1 MENSS
6 KREKN
11 RTFNPWNDAQI
22 LTHVPS
28 NVARTSSDFVRMRL
42 FNAPVMPSRTYNN
55 NNRNSADV
63 GDENYYNSNDRAPF
77 DYLKASN
84 APPSYTVNTVHLQNP
99 YKPPQPLEGFASRDQ
114 TKGMYQSQDFILRS
128 RYNNVFAKKE
138 SAANNDQENEK
149 TERSK
154 TGKKHQKL
162 AEISEL
168 AKQYCSY
175 STLHGLRYVGDSG
188 LSIVERIFWII
199 SFTTALTVAIY
210 YICYLY
216 QKWNGAPIIISL
228 SPDPIS
234 LNEFPFPSV
243 TICNMNRLK
252 KSEAKRILRG
262 TDEMDKL
269 LMDDFCNSENNSTY
283 DEHQTADWDR
293 MLKFM
298 INVSQPCTD
307 MLHYCLWHGNT
318 TECERIFNPTMT
330 DEGICC
336 NFNSVTKKHLFY
348 NARDWPDLNIT
359 YPSESVDWNAEKG
372 YDASMPADVIPW
384 RPYGAGLYYGLT
396 LALDAGLDEY
406 YCSSTAGAGFKML
419 LHNPVETPKI
429 ADFSFSITPGEET
442 RVIVRPRINSANPS
456 IISIAQKKRK
466 CFFTAERKLRYYRTY
481 TQRNCILECEANFT
495 QQLCDCVQYYM
506 PKSSNT
512 PICGKRD
519 EMCAKRARRAMEVK
533 LYDED
538 LTNPLNVTEI
548 PSCNCWPACFEI
560 NYRIEMSQN
569 KLVPII
575 EVDKRYVKKNM
586 EYFTENMAV
595 VHLFFVD
602 SQFTKYVK
610 NELFGFIEFLSST
623 GGLLGL
629 FMGFSFLSFMEIL
642 YFSTMRVY
650 CSLHNRQELRRPVLH
665 PISDNKKAVYPFMN

>member
-1 MENSS
+1 MEDSS
-6 KREKN
+6 EREKK
-11 RTFNPWNDAQI
+11 RPTFNLWNDAQI
-22 LTHVPS
+22 LTHLTS
-28 NVARTSSDFVRMRL
+28 NVDRAPDYVRMKI
-42 FNAPVMPSRTYNN
+42 FNAPVMPSRTYN
-55 NNRNSADV
+55 RNSN
-63 GDENYYNSNDRAPF
+63 ENYYNTADRASL
-77 DYLKASN
+77 DYLKTSN
-84 APPSYTVNTVHLQNP
+84 DAIPSYSVNTVHLQNP
-99 YKPPQPLEGFASRDQ
+99 YRPPQRLEGFASRDH
-114 TKGMYQSQDFILRS
+114 TKGIYRSQDFTLRS
-128 RYNNVFAKKE
+128 RYNNLFAKKE
-138 SAANNDQENEK
+138 SPANKNNDQANGK
-149 TERSK
+149 TESIALRSK
-154 TGKKHQKL
+154 TGKKHERCT
-162 AEISEL
+162 EISEL

-243 TICNMNRLK
+243 TICNMNKVK
-252 KSEAKRILRG
+252 KTEAKRIERG
-262 TDEMDKL
+262 LDELDKL
-269 LMDDFCNSENNSTY
+269 LMEDICNSESNVTY
-283 DEHQTADWDR
+283 EQQTVDWDR
-293 MLKFM
+293 MLRFM

-307 MLHYCLWHGNT
+307 MLYYCLWHGNQT
-318 TECERIFNPTMT
+318 DCERIFNPTMT

-372 YDASMPADVIPW
+372 YDASMSADVIPW
-384 RPYGAGLYYGLT
+384 RPYGAGLIYGLT
-396 LALDAGLDEY
+396 LALDVDMNEY

-419 LHNPVETPKI
+419 LHNPVETPKV
-429 ADFSFSITPGEET
+429 ADFSFAITPGEET
-442 RVIVRPRINSANPS
+442 RVIVRPRISTANPA
-456 IISIAQKKRK
+456 IISIPQRKRK

-512 PICGKRD
+512 PICGKKD
-519 EMCAKRARRAMEVK
+519 EPCAKRARRAMEVK

-538 LTNPLNVTEI
+538 LTSNITKI
-548 PSCNCWPACFEI
+548 PSCNCWPGCFEI
-560 NYRIEMSQN
+560 SYRVELSQN
-569 KLVPII
+569 KLIPNFQI
-575 EVDKRYVKKNM
+575 DKRYMKKDIN
-586 EYFTENMAV
+586 YFTENMAV

-642 YFSTMRVY
+642 YFSTIRVW
-650 CSLHNRQELRRPVLH
+650 CRLINRREYRRPTVTH
-665 PISDNKKAVYPFMN
+665 PIDDNKKVIYPFRN